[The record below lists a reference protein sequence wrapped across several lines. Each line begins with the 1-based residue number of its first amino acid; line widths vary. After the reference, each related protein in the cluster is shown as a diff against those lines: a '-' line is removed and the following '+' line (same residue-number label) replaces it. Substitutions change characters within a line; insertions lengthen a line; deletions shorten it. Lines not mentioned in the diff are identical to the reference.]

1 MRLSPIPINPRNHP
15 LRYAIASGLL
25 CTHVALAAF
34 AGALPDKIAAAVA
47 GTIYV
52 PLWLFNAIGLPVFQA
67 NPFGGGRHPRCSV
80 GSCSPPS
87 GPWSGGNWS
96 PP

>member
-1 MRLSPIPINPRNHP
+1 M
-15 LRYAIASGLL
+15 RYAIASGLL
-25 CTHVALAAF
+25 CTHVAFAAF

-67 NPFGGGRHPRCSV
+67 S
-80 GSCSPPS
+80 PS
-87 GPWSGGNWS
+87 GGWAAPSMLGWVLFTAVWALVWWKLVAAVAKAQL
-96 PP
+96 